1 MKYSEKLM
9 EIPDGEYTLVNVI
22 HSKVNLSSSQINQRA
37 SKKNLG
43 PENPSVNLTNTKHYT
58 L

>member
-9 EIPDGEYTLVNVI
+9 EIPDGEYTLVKVI
-22 HSKVNLSSSQINQRA
+22 HSKVNLSSSQINQRV
-37 SKKNLG
+37 SKNNLG

>member
-9 EIPDGEYTLVNVI
+9 EIPDGEYTLVKVI

-43 PENPSVNLTNTKHYT
+43 PENPSVSLTNTKHYT